1 VPRLLALICLLA
13 VVAGCG
19 GDDKE
24 DAEQAVRDFATAVR
38 EQDGDKL
45 CDELLTSDFIGA
57 FSGST
62 GDAGRESCKR
72 EIENLSGLRVRL
84 VRIERTKV
92 DGDEASVT
100 AVIERQ
106 GERFK
111 QVYRLEKEDGNWR
124 LAGAG

>member
-1 VPRLLALICLLA
+1 VSRFLALICLLA

-38 EQDGDKL
+38 ERDGDKL
-45 CDELLTSDFIGA
+45 CDDLLTSDFIGA

-72 EIENLSGLRVRL
+72 EVERLTGLQVRL

-92 DGDEASVT
+92 DGDKASVT
-100 AVIERQ
+100 AVIERE
-106 GERFK
+106 GERFT
-111 QVYRLEKEDGNWR
+111 QVYRLEKEDGNWK
-124 LAGAG
+124 LAGAS

>member
-1 VPRLLALICLLA
+1 VSRFLAVICLLA
-13 VVAGCG
+13 VLAGCG

-45 CDELLTSDFIGA
+45 CEELLTSDFIGA

-62 GDAGRESCKR
+62 GDAGRDACKR
-72 EIENLSGLRVRL
+72 EIKNLSGLDVRL

-92 DGDEASVT
+92 DGDRASVT
-100 AVIERQ
+100 AVIERE
-106 GERFK
+106 GERFT
-111 QVYRLEKEDGNWR
+111 QVYRLQKEDGDWK
-124 LAGAG
+124 LAGAS

>member
-1 VPRLLALICLLA
+1 MLAA
-13 VVAGCG
+13 FAGCG

-38 EQDGDKL
+38 ERDGDKL
-45 CDELLTSDFIGA
+45 CDDLLTSDFIGA

-72 EIENLSGLRVRL
+72 EVERLTGLQVRL
-84 VRIERTKV
+84 VRIVRTKL

-106 GERFK
+106 GERFT
-111 QVYRLEKEDGNWR
+111 QVYRLEKEDGNWK
-124 LAGAG
+124 LAGAA

>member
-1 VPRLLALICLLA
+1 VARFVALICLLA

-38 EQDGDKL
+38 ERDGDKL
-45 CDELLTSDFIGA
+45 CDDLLTSDFIGA

-72 EIENLSGLRVRL
+72 EVERLTGLQVRL
-84 VRIERTKV
+84 VRIVRTKL

-106 GERFK
+106 GERFT
-111 QVYRLEKEDGNWR
+111 QVYRLEKEDGDWK
-124 LAGAG
+124 LAGAA

>member
-1 VPRLLALICLLA
+1 MSLFLALICLLA
-13 VVAGCG
+13 VIAGCG
-19 GDDKE
+19 GDDKG

-38 EQDGDKL
+38 ERDGNKL
-45 CDELLTSDFIGA
+45 CDDLLTSDFIGA

-72 EIENLSGLRVRL
+72 EVERLTGLQVRL

-92 DGDEASVT
+92 DGDKASVT

-106 GERFK
+106 GERFT
-111 QVYRLEKEDGNWR
+111 QVYRLEKEDGDWK

>member
-1 VPRLLALICLLA
+1 MSRFLALICLLA
-13 VVAGCG
+13 VFAGCG

-38 EQDGDKL
+38 ERDGDKL
-45 CDELLTSDFIGA
+45 CDDLLTSDFIGA

-72 EIENLSGLRVRL
+72 EVERLTGLQVRL
-84 VRIERTKV
+84 VRIVRTKL

-106 GERFK
+106 GERFT
-111 QVYRLEKEDGNWR
+111 QVYRLEKEDGNWK
-124 LAGAG
+124 LAGAA

>member
-1 VPRLLALICLLA
+1 MARFVALICLLA
-13 VVAGCG
+13 VFAGCG

-38 EQDGDKL
+38 ERDGDKL
-45 CDELLTSDFIGA
+45 CDDLLTSDFIGA

-72 EIENLSGLRVRL
+72 EVERLTGLQVRL
-84 VRIERTKV
+84 VRIVRTKL

-106 GERFK
+106 GERFT
-111 QVYRLEKEDGNWR
+111 QVYRLEKEDGNWK
-124 LAGAG
+124 LAGAA

>member
-1 VPRLLALICLLA
+1 VSRFLALICLLA

-38 EQDGDKL
+38 ERDGDKL
-45 CDELLTSDFIGA
+45 CDDLLTSDFIGA

-72 EIENLSGLRVRL
+72 EVERLTGLQVRL

-92 DGDEASVT
+92 DGDKASVT
-100 AVIERQ
+100 AVIERE
-106 GERFK
+106 GERFT
-111 QVYRLEKEDGNWR
+111 QVYRLEKEDGDWK
-124 LAGAG
+124 LAGAS